1 VRSRRSLAAAGVVAA
16 LLAVLAAWLLLRGGV
31 ERPPPSPAPAL
42 EVGLEDDAVFLNRY
56 YYRREVAFD
65 QARQLGV
72 TRLRVLV
79 GWAKV
84 LGASAEG
91 AVPPARPVYGWAP
104 FDDLHRAAKAHGIRL
119 ELVLTGPAPGWATAD
134 GRVGAEQPD
143 PAPFA
148 RFAAAAARHFRGRV
162 DRYSIWNEPNY
173 VSWISP
179 ASAAPRIYRD
189 LYAAGYRAIKL
200 ADPSARVLIGETA
213 PYAQPGR
220 ATAPLAFLR
229 RLACVDRSY
238 RPTGRCTP
246 LRADG
251 YAHHPYDFER
261 APEEVRPGADDVTI
275 GSLARLTAA
284 LDRLGETG
292 TLRTPAGRPL
302 DVHLTEFGYFRR
314 GKRALPESTRA
325 AYLQRAFEIASRN
338 RRVRQML
345 QYLLVSPPTD
355 SPSAFFD
362 TAVITLAGRPEK
374 PFVALAA
381 WAREALRARRIR
393 APAGAGSPGGG
404 RP

>member
-1 VRSRRSLAAAGVVAA
+1 VAAGPTLALVVGG
-16 LLAVLAAWLLLRGGV
+16 AVWLLGCGGG
-31 ERPPPSPAPAL
+31 ESRPAPRL
-42 EVGLEDDAVFLNRY
+42 EVALQDDAVFLNRY
-56 YYRREVAFD
+56 YYQRGTAFE

-72 TRLRVLV
+72 SRLRVLV

-84 LGASAEG
+84 LGLQAEG
-91 AVPPARPVYGWAP
+91 PLPPPKPIYDWAP
-104 FDDLHRAAKAHGIRL
+104 YDDLYRAARAKGARL
-119 ELVLTGPAPGWATAD
+119 ELDLTGPAPAWATAN
-134 GRVGAEQPD
+134 GRIGPVRPSPELFG
-143 PAPFA
+143 
-148 RFAAAAARHFRGRV
+148 RFAAAAGRHFRGRV

-179 ASAAPRIYRD
+179 SSAAPAVYRR
-189 LYAAGYRAIKL
+189 LYSAGYRAIKL
-200 ADPSARVLIGETA
+200 ADPRAKVLIGETA

-229 RLACVDRSY
+229 DVACVDNSY

-261 APEEVRPGADDVTI
+261 APEDVRPGSDNVTI

-284 LDRLGETG
+284 LDRLADTG
-292 TLRTPAGRPL
+292 ALRTPSGRPL
-302 DVHLTEFGYFRR
+302 DVYLTEFGYFRR
-314 GKRALPESTRA
+314 GKRAIPEAKRA
-325 AYLQRAFEIASRN
+325 AYLQRAFEIAAQN

-345 QYLLVSPPTD
+345 QYLLVSPPPD

-381 WAREALRARRIR
+381 WAREALRDRRIR
-393 APAGAGSPGGG
+393 APAASVRHGG
-404 RP
+404 RGT